1 MAPAPPHVSG
11 AAVGGSPMASAV
23 IWQRAEGVL
32 VLAAAL
38 AVLALGGQP
47 FVWWAGILI
56 FFAPDLS
63 FAAYL
68 AGPRRGAMVYNAV
81 HLYGFGAAVAALGV
95 ATEQP
100 SLIGAGLLWLGHA
113 GFDRMLGYGLKL
125 PDGFQSTHL
134 GRIGKDRG
142 AGQRPASAQ
151 GQNSDS

>member
-1 MAPAPPHVSG
+1 MSG
-11 AAVGGSPMASAV
+11 AAGGGSPVASAV
-23 IWQRAEGVL
+23 IWQRAEGTL

-47 FVWWAGILI
+47 FVWWVAVLI

-81 HLYGFGAAVAALGV
+81 HLYGFGAAVAALG
-95 ATEQP
+95 AALDQP
-100 SLIGAGLLWLGHA
+100 GLIGAGLLWLGHA

-125 PDGFQSTHL
+125 PDSFQSTHL

-142 AGQRPASAQ
+142 TGQRPASAQ